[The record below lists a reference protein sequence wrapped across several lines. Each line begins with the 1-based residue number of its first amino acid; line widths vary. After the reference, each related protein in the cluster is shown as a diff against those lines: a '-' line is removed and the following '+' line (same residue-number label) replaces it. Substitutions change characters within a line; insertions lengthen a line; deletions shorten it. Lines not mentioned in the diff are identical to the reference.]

1 MLTRVAGVT
10 ASVVAPEIDPD
21 IAEMVV
27 VPTALLSASPP
38 LPIAATAGTDDNH
51 ATDEVI
57 TFVLPFV

>member
-27 VPTALLSASPP
+27 VPTALLGASPP
-38 LPIAATAGTDDNH
+38 LPTIVTAGTDDNH
-51 ATDEVI
+51 ETDEVMI
-57 TFVLPFV
+57 FVLPFV